1 MAFLNGIPVRL
12 QPVPAPVEPA
22 RADSELVAAD

>member
-12 QPVPAPVEPA
+12 EVVSPA
-22 RADSELVAAD
+22 VAADAGTTVALGV